1 MSVPDHRMAALL
13 ADVEGGNIKRGDNV
27 LFWHTG
33 GATALFAEPEIL
45 GSILEN
51 RGI

>member
-1 MSVPDHRMAALL
+1 MAALL
-13 ADVEGGNIKRGDNV
+13 ADVDGGNIQKGDNV

-51 RGI
+51 REFDE